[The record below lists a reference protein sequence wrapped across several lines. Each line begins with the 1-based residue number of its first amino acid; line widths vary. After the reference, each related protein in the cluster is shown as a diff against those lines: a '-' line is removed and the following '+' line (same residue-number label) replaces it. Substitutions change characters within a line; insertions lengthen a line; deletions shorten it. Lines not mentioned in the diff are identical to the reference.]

1 LPESFERILKSEAAI
16 DSRIDKLLGRLVSL
30 KEYKRVYG
38 AHTLLLPKI
47 KSPPTATELAGLTA
61 GR

>member
-1 LPESFERILKSEAAI
+1 MKCEAAI

-47 KSPPTATELAGLTA
+47 KSPPTATELAEFTA